1 MTICN
6 TLRLLSVTSTLEG
19 DSQVKKKIGDAHCQ
33 IWIKSLKGL
42 NLDVA
47 WPLFDP
53 HTILFFFWYQP

>member
-1 MTICN
+1 MTIYN
-6 TLRLLSVTSTLEG
+6 TLRLLSVTSTPGETPEW
-19 DSQVKKKIGDAHCQ
+19 KKNGDAHCQ
-33 IWIKSLKGL
+33 IWIKSLKGF